1 MENAPLVAQAIADYT
16 GKTKGELKE
25 MSSEGTITAD
35 VIKNAMFASAEQ
47 IEERYSKMPKTFGDY
62 WTLIKNKA
70 IRAFTP
76 VIEKINNL
84 INTPQFEEFFNN
96 LAVAIQVAA
105 EAINWLIDGMVWLGQ
120 VMEPFIPIIL
130 GVIGALIAYKVY
142 TMLAAA
148 GQNILNAAMMA
159 NPAGLIIAAIVALI
173 VILAYFYFTN
183 DKVAYGII
191 YLWDMLVIGAMT
203 LWLGLKTVFYGL
215 ILVGQFFLLG
225 MVGVAYG
232 VLWAWYMFQNGLE
245 AVGVGI
251 LYIFQGLY
259 NGVLMIVNGIIDI
272 LNKIPGVKIDKAEYA
287 SFADE
292 ALSGM
297 MDNVTKRNEDLQ
309 SMLDDMTEINNSIND
324 NKAKFAA
331 DLNQSATDIQNKVY
345 ETERTRQDRVD
356 NRNNWIGNLQ
366 DKINGALDMGN
377 SAASSL
383 TSGGKDSIPVKA
395 DGGKVDK
402 VDDVSISDEDL
413 KYMKDFAE
421 QEFVNKFTTATL
433 APNVN
438 ISFGDVH
445 ETADAEKL
453 KGRIEEILEEELAE
467 VAEGVYD

>member
-1 MENAPLVAQAIADYT
+1 
-16 GKTKGELKE
+16 
-25 MSSEGTITAD
+25 MSSQGTITAD
-35 VIKNAMFASAEQ
+35 VIKNAMFKAADE
-47 IEERYSKMPKTFGDY
+47 IEGRYKKMPKTFGDY
-62 WTLIKNKA
+62 FTLLKNKA
-70 IRAFTP
+70 LQAFNP
-76 VIEKINNL
+76 IIEKVNAMINS
-84 INTPQFEEFFNN
+84 PQFEEFFEN
-96 LAVAIQVAA
+96 LCVGIQLAA
-105 EAINWLIDGMVWLGQ
+105 EAVNLLIDGFTWLCE
-120 VMEPFIPIIL
+120 VMEPFAPILWGI
-130 GVIGALIAYKVY
+130 IGALIAYKVY
-142 TMLAAA
+142 TLLAAA
-148 GQNILNAAMMA
+148 GQAILNFAMSL

-173 VILAYFYFTN
+173 VILMYFYFTN

-215 ILVGQFFLLG
+215 ILIGQFFLLG

-287 SFADE
+287 SFADD
-292 ALSGM
+292 ALAGM

-309 SMLDDMTEINNSIND
+309 GMLDDMTEINNSINE

-331 DLNQSATDIQNKVY
+331 DLSKSATDIQNKVI
-345 ETERTRQDRVD
+345 ETEATRQSRVD
-356 NRNNWIGNLQ
+356 NRNNWLGDIQN
-366 DKINGALDMGN
+366 KINGALDTGN
-377 SAASSL
+377 NAAAKL
-383 TSGGKDSIPVKA
+383 TNGGKDAIPVKA
-395 DGGKVDK
+395 DGGKLDTAGEVN
-402 VDDVSISDEDL
+402 ISDEDL

-421 QEFVNKFTTATL
+421 QEWVNKFTTATL

-438 ISFGDVH
+438 ITFGDVH

-453 KGRIEEILEEELAE
+453 KGRIEEILKEEISE